1 MKGILMKFFSICL
14 VWLSICNLTYSMDRN
29 AIFTNDELQPSGQD
43 NFRYPQGIDPSFFS
57 TETGK
62 ALLNHLN
69 STLEFEHRKITLEE
83 DEDELRLII
92 NRLETSNENNGHDD
106 LVRLKTIVMPK
117 SQEPVEEGLNRGLI
131 RKRLRELSDL
141 ARKPA
146 NPEDSFSFSQK
157 MDHQWARK
165 IKPAITHG
173 ATSDI
178 AEVLTETVII
188 NLINPFIERETTEEL
203 ELKKKSD
210 DLTKQGSYVEAL
222 LAIRHY
228 KKTTEKK
235 QSDDEA
241 FITALEQT
249 IHKFSTEE

>member
-1 MKGILMKFFSICL
+1 MKFFSICL
-14 VWLSICNLTYSMDRN
+14 LWLCICNLTYSMDRN
-29 AIFTNDELQPSGQD
+29 TTYTNDELQSNGQN

-62 ALLNHLN
+62 TLLNHLN

-83 DEDELRLII
+83 DERELRLII

-106 LVRLKTIVMPK
+106 LIRLQTIVMPK
-117 SQEPVEEGLNRGLI
+117 SQGPVEEGLNRGLI

-141 ARKPA
+141 ARKPV

-157 MDHQWARK
+157 MNHQWDRK
-165 IKPAITHG
+165 IKPAITHE

-178 AEVLTETVII
+178 AGVLSETVII
-188 NLINPFIERETTEEL
+188 NLIAPFLDHDSAEEL
-203 ELKKKSD
+203 ELKKKND
-210 DLTKQGSYVEAL
+210 DLSKQDSYIQAL
-222 LAIRHY
+222 LAMHHHR
-228 KKTTEKK
+228 KATEKK

-249 IHKFSTEE
+249 IHQFSTEE